1 VKYLTIPVLLFLL
14 AASLVA
20 AAPLESDDQA
30 SDELIQRYVAQAQL
44 QQDRLKGVQMD
55 MDIDARLPKLQKTG
69 RMHALRQ
76 ISRVGQ
82 ITYQGLKFIGD
93 TTIKNDVI
101 VRYLRAESESRGVNG
116 MAITPDNYKF
126 KYKGLSERNG
136 KQVHVFNVTPR
147 KKMVGLFKGEIWLD
161 PATCMPLRESGH
173 FVKNP
178 SVFLKKVEFVRDYEI
193 TNGVAFPKHIEST
206 VDTRFW
212 GKAEMSIDYSNYS
225 NEEQHAEAATTE
237 TVGTSR

>member
-1 VKYLTIPVLLFLL
+1 MSPEVVVTHPIHVELRNSRLRRCSSPVRVLITEQQGLYSLMRYLTIPVLFLL
-14 AASLVA
+14 AASITP
-20 AAPLESDDQA
+20 AAPLESEDQA

-101 VRYLRAESESRGVNG
+101 VRYLRAETESRGVNG
-116 MAITPDNYKF
+116 MAITPENYKF

-178 SVFLKKVEFVRDYEI
+178 SVFLKKV
-193 TNGVAFPKHIEST
+193 
-206 VDTRFW
+206 
-212 GKAEMSIDYSNYS
+212 
-225 NEEQHAEAATTE
+225 
-237 TVGTSR
+237 